1 MAVRIEFTVQKI
13 EIYTQPGCPY
23 CVRAVQI
30 LASKN
35 VAFEEINAPHGTPE
49 RQDAIRRSGGGR
61 TVPQIFVDE
70 QALGGCTDLMQLDA
84 SGQLDTILGK
94 K

>member
-1 MAVRIEFTVQKI
+1 MQKV

-30 LASKN
+30 LSSKD
-35 VAFEEINAPHGTPE
+35 VSFSEINAPHGTQE
-49 RQDAIRRSGGGR
+49 REDAIRRSGGGR
-61 TVPQIFVDE
+61 TVPQIFIDDRCV
-70 QALGGCTDLMQLDA
+70 GGCTDLMQLDS
-84 SGQLDTILGK
+84 SGELDRILGK